1 MAGIA
6 HVITPDS
13 ASGAQ
18 IIDGSL
24 KFDQT
29 AKTYLT
35 RTPGSAGNRKNG
47 HYLIGLNFMEMVPI
61 SLLNNDAFQFESRG
75 TGQLLFANSD
85 IN

>member
-35 RTPGSAGNRKNG
+35 RTPGSAGNRKEWTLSYWIKLYG
-47 HYLIGLNFMEMVPI
+47 DG
-61 SLLNNDAFQFESRG
+61 AFLF
-75 TGQLLFANSD
+75 TG
-85 IN
+85 